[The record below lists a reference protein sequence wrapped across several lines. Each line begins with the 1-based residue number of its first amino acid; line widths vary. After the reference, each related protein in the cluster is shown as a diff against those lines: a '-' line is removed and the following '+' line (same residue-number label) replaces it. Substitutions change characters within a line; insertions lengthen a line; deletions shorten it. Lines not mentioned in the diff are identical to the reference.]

1 MSMARTNI
9 DIDEEACRRV
19 MERFNLTTMKD
30 AVNLALRTLAIEPMT
45 LEEALAME
53 GTRGG
58 PVRDLIVRQTSSA
71 QQLVGN
77 DVLVGLVVVVGV
89 AARVVIQASAGFDR
103 ECIGADMVGAKV
115 ESSANRVS
123 PVGDRLSGPAVRN
136 TYFSGDRL
144 NAAYIRANQER
155 LVDAWQRYGERK

>member
-53 GTRGG
+53 GTGWDG
-58 PVRDLIVRQTSSA
+58 DL
-71 QQLVGN
+71 
-77 DVLVGLVVVVGV
+77 
-89 AARVVIQASAGFDR
+89 AAMR
-103 ECIGADMVGAKV
+103 
-115 ESSANRVS
+115 
-123 PVGDRLSGPAVRN
+123 
-136 TYFSGDRL
+136 T
-144 NAAYIRANQER
+144 
-155 LVDAWQRYGERK
+155 QRT